1 MVVWPPTEK
10 MTEVGQFSGKV
21 APCSLRW
28 ALFLV
33 LLWADRRARYYASPI
48 ILSDDAEADCDD
60 ARDDTEACSS
70 AASDQR

>member
-1 MVVWPPTEK
+1 MIAVLVITAALMV
-10 MTEVGQFSGKV
+10 
-21 APCSLRW
+21 
-28 ALFLV
+28 V

>member
-1 MVVWPPTEK
+1 

-48 ILSDDAEADCDD
+48 ILSDDAEADYDD